1 MRTKKAL
8 AIVLAALTL
17 LGVAGTALA
26 APKAVALGSGI
37 SVGGVTVTGGSSSSE
52 SGSQTPAAAQT
63 GTIVNCSSWVS
74 MRKTASSSSSRIAKL
89 NKGASVAILGT
100 SGTYYKVSYN
110 NQEGYVSAQYVQLSS
125 TGSSTNTNTNT
136 NTAAIGTGITTGNIN
151 FRTGPSTSYSKV
163 SGCSKVPKGAAV
175 EILATSGSWYQVR
188 YNGYTG
194 YLSSEYVKLSSSG
207 LDVTNPDGS
216 SNTGTNNN
224 AAAVSTG
231 TTTGNINFRTGP
243 STSYSKVSGCSKVP
257 KGAAVEIL
265 ATSGSWYQVRYNGYT
280 GYLSSEYVR
289 VNSGSNTNSNSSSS
303 LSPVGG
309 NTTGSSTVGANRYAK
324 YTGTASDRWGTM
336 QVAGTNISTYI
347 YCNAVDKKGNF
358 YYNEYSS
365 KSGKNYVYAMSY
377 YDDPIAVIT
386 GHNMRVSQ
394 TGLHELH
401 HVQNAWLGK
410 SKCDYTKRCSAN
422 CSNSKTSTFDINYNG
437 ASKWQLV
444 CFYEIDKSTVS
455 SASAR
460 KKIMYLNCF
469 NSTVTGELKQQW
481 LDSQFMYATSAYRGM
496 KVANA
501 SSSDKLMLLMTCAD
515 SSGDSYQRLYM
526 VLKAVG

>member
-52 SGSQTPAAAQT
+52 SGSQTPAAVQT

-74 MRKTASSSSSRIAKL
+74 MRKTASSSSPRVAKL
-89 NKGASVAILGT
+89 NKGVTVTILGT

-136 NTAAIGTGITTGNIN
+136 NTAAIGTGVTTGNIN
-151 FRTGPSTSYSKV
+151 FRTGPATSYSKV

-188 YNGYTG
+188 Y
-194 YLSSEYVKLSSSG
+194 K
-207 LDVTNPDGS
+207 
-216 SNTGTNNN
+216 
-224 AAAVSTG
+224 
-231 TTTGNINFRTGP
+231 
-243 STSYSKVSGCSKVP
+243 
-257 KGAAVEIL
+257 
-265 ATSGSWYQVRYNGYT
+265 GYT

-289 VNSGSNTNSNSSSS
+289 VNSGSNTNSNGSSS

-309 NTTGSSTVGANRYAK
+309 NTTGSSTVGANRYAT

-347 YCNAVDKKGNF
+347 YCNAIDKKGNF

-386 GHNMRVSQ
+386 GHNMRVSR

-526 VLKAVG
+526 VLKAIG